1 MRSQPGIFESGRPP
15 SEPFSFLKRATRFSI
30 SLREMPRRG
39 RVSWKFKDAP
49 TSESLEIVDDSLG
62 YSLLA
67 FGKSID
73 GPREIRHERIEVAE
87 AVLRGARNEYGIFEL
102 RLIAPREGLP
112 VEDLLRVPLEHANVH
127 DQPGLV
133 VGSHRSGSDVARRA
147 VPDIEDRI
155 SRRGDVRIIVCSI
168 LCLGRFVPQILHFQT
183 GSGEVPLEVISH
195 HACKSQLAAIVFPE
209 EFRRLLLLYRAGY
222 RPAYQPAER
231 GQARKGANH
240 EA

>member
-87 AVLRGARNEYGIFEL
+87 AVLRRAWNEYGIFEL

-112 VEDLLRVPLEHANVH
+112 VEVL
-127 DQPGLV
+127 
-133 VGSHRSGSDVARRA
+133 
-147 VPDIEDRI
+147 
-155 SRRGDVRIIVCSI
+155 
-168 LCLGRFVPQILHFQT
+168 
-183 GSGEVPLEVISH
+183 LEVISH

-240 EA
+240 EALGLGHAQEVDRFDRPGLRLVQGDILYR